1 MTIFMLTNTSMY
13 SIIVMVNHTMHG
25 GIAMTRDFFN
35 ASTIMRSIVPITRFN
50 RGEANK
56 IFDEVESSGM
66 KIVVKNNKPACVLL
80 SPERYDEIMELLSD
94 QLLLKEAEKRMADA
108 DDSELLTQDE
118 MMAELGI
125 SEDDL
130 ADIEVDID

>member
-25 GIAMTRDFFN
+25 GIAMTRDFIN

-66 KIVVKNNKPACVLL
+66 KIVVKINKPACVLL
-80 SPERYDEIMELLSD
+80 SPARYDEIMELLSD
-94 QLLLKEAEKRMADA
+94 HILLQEAEKRMASTDS
-108 DDSELLTQDE
+108 SELLTQDE
-118 MMAELGI
+118 MMAELGVTQ
-125 SEDDL
+125 EDLD
-130 ADIEVDID
+130 DIDVEID

>member
-1 MTIFMLTNTSMY
+1 
-13 SIIVMVNHTMHG
+13 
-25 GIAMTRDFFN
+25 MTRDFIN

-94 QLLLKEAEKRMADA
+94 HILLQEAEKRMASTDS
-108 DDSELLTQDE
+108 SELLTQDE

-125 SEDDL
+125 SQEDLD
-130 ADIEVDID
+130 DIDVEID

>member
-1 MTIFMLTNTSMY
+1 MN
-13 SIIVMVNHTMHG
+13 
-25 GIAMTRDFFN
+25 RDMIT
-35 ASTIMRSIVPITRFN
+35 ASTVIRSIVPITRFN
-50 RGEANK
+50 RGEASK

-94 QLLLKEAEKRMADA
+94 QILFHEAEKRMANTA
-108 DDSELLTQDE
+108 DNELLTQDE

-130 ADIEVDID
+130 EDIDVEIEGSTGRLFTSKKPRRI